1 MLSAVQNRYKRSSTE
16 YPSLNPS
23 LNDSLETGPPL
34 QNLLLGVLVWNRLKP
49 VVLGGDIKQAFL
61 LVQI

>member
-1 MLSAVQNRYKRSSTE
+1 MLSAVQNSYKRSSTE
-16 YPSLNPS
+16 YPS

-34 QNLLLGVLVWNRLKP
+34 QNLLRSVLVWNRLKP
-49 VVLGGDIKQAFL
+49 VALGGDIKQAFL